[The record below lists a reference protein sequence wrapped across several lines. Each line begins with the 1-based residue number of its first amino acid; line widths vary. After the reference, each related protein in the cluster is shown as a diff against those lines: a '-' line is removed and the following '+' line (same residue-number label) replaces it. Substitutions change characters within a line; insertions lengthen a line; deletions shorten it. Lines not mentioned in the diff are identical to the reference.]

1 MQSDNIKNEAEDI
14 TKDDYVFSKC
24 VLDCDTCNFNKEAL
38 NGCVKAVKLKPQK
51 WSIHCLRLSHGFWK
65 PKPPVVSS
73 TSHLK
78 ECWQLSS
85 HQSRPLHKGARCC
98 IVSFPFYVLVCNGD
112 QLINKPPVFILGD
125 IKHN

>member
-38 NGCVKAVKLKPQK
+38 NGCVKAAKLKPQK

-73 TSHLK
+73 TSEGMLAAFLPSVEAIAQRCK
-78 ECWQLSS
+78 V
-85 HQSRPLHKGARCC
+85 LHR
-98 IVSFPFYVLVCNGD
+98 
-112 QLINKPPVFILGD
+112 
-125 IKHN
+125 